1 LSPLENEDPQE
12 YPKGT
17 PPLGA
22 SDISELVNEVPGWRV
37 ESDALIRDFEF
48 KGFDDAFSFLARVA
62 LLAEAK
68 SHHPD
73 IWNSWNKVTLRF
85 WTHTAEGLTRND
97 FIMAARINRFA
108 D

>member
-1 LSPLENEDPQE
+1 MTSLADEDPQE

-17 PPLGA
+17 PALGA
-22 SDISELVNEVPGWRV
+22 SEVSDLVNDVPGWRV
-37 ESDALIRDFEF
+37 ENNALVRDFEF
-48 KGFDDAFSFLARVA
+48 KGFDDAFSFLTRVA
-62 LLAEAK
+62 LLAETK

-73 IWNSWNKVTLRF
+73 VWNSWNKLTLSF

-97 FIMAARINRFA
+97 FIMAAKINRFA